1 MPVFKVGK
9 HFSLIIAL
17 LCHHFFT
24 HMYSPSFTHMYSP
37 SNEQKLLIKWN
48 SNASRFTYTYKCY
61 ESGTLPDQTSE
72 NTRF

>member
-17 LCHHFFT
+17 LCHHF
-24 HMYSPSFTHMYSP
+24 FTHMYSP

-72 NTRF
+72 NTCF